1 MIILDS
7 NRASRKEFNMNP
19 KKLDAKYISS
29 ECSPRHIQSVIE
41 DLVQIIK
48 QQEELAIK
56 VLQLNPHCNEIG
68 AGMLA
73 NLQELAGD
81 VIWK

>member
-1 MIILDS
+1 
-7 NRASRKEFNMNP
+7 MNP
-19 KKLDAKYISS
+19 KKLDARHIATT
-29 ECSPRHIQSVIE
+29 CSPRHIQSVIE
-41 DLVQIIK
+41 DLVEIIK
-48 QQEELAIK
+48 QQEELAAK
-56 VLQLNPHCNEIG
+56 VMQLNPKSNQIG